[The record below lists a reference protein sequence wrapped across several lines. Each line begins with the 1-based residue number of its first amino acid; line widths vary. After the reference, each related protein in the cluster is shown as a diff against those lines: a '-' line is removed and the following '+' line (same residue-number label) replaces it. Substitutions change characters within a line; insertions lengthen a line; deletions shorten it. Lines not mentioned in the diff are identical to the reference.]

1 MDLCKGMC
9 GMAFAQSQVAST
21 LDAFHLTA
29 SIAGA
34 GVSRSKCH
42 FKYKNE
48 KFKISTNIINSIF
61 IHLASK
67 HLYWGT
73 PQDKQRKCCQ

>member
-1 MDLCKGMC
+1 MDLCIGMC

-48 KFKISTNIINSIF
+48 KFKKCVYPPTLLTLFLST
-61 IHLASK
+61 
-67 HLYWGT
+67 
-73 PQDKQRKCCQ
+73 